1 MFKKKKTRTKK
12 STIRPMSVLITALIL
27 AACGYGAP
35 AMQATA
41 VMYGRD
47 GNPVVLPA
55 QVNTIVSIAPA
66 NTEILVALG
75 FGGNIVAAD
84 HNYVSGIRPEIATL
98 DMFGL
103 DLEYLIMLNPDLV
116 VASDMIRFGGGD
128 PLGPLS
134 DLGIAVVYIPTSDSI
149 SGVKDDIR
157 FLARIVGDV
166 PAGESII
173 AEMEVEIER
182 IRRIVDTVAVRRT
195 VYFEISASPVT
206 FGSGTFLH
214 ELLEAAGGLNIFA
227 GQEGWF
233 SPSAETVLTL
243 NPDVILT
250 STNYIADPVAEIM
263 GRDGWAAL
271 TAVQN
276 GNVFVIDADTS
287 KRPSHNVV
295 QAIRQIAE
303 SLYPEYFL

>member
-128 PLGPLS
+128 PLSPLS

-182 IRRIVDTVAVRRT
+182 IRRIVDTIAVRRT

-276 GNVFVIDADTS
+276 GNVFVINADTS